1 MGRKQDCAKRPA
13 VRIAAAVM
21 CLSILAGL
29 LPALALAEDAAEKLS
44 SVVTF
49 ESITLHYAGADGQSA
64 GAEVQDSDLLG
75 EDDKLVLRYTYQI
88 TENQCKSIQA
98 NMNYFLEVSPHL
110 VLPHLESGSPLTVE
124 TESGVP
130 EKFGDIHADGASA
143 WVTFDAK
150 ADGNGTIL
158 SDYGELQDA
167 YFYLI
172 CGRAGDP
179 PSGEIP
185 IEGHSNLYAMKFE
198 NGGQLHFGYAENEP
212 VTAKAQISKDGSLTD
227 KTITWEIAYT
237 PWQNPAP
244 NDPVALDTPFELRDT
259 IDTTLHSYVPNS
271 VKINGQPVTA
281 ASRDESAEAYV
292 LVETPEDGKT
302 TLTIGGT
309 KFKAGQATQG
319 NPAVPL
325 EITYQTTIKDELL
338 LPGSAGGGKV
348 ANAAEVF
355 AGKDGVFNRLGISSS
370 KTVAIPQPAW
380 VAKEGHTTRHTDG
393 TGSTTDWTVTFAP
406 NGFTFTDTNSL
417 TLHDQLPQG
426 STLVGDAVKIT
437 VNGTEETKT
446 AAKNE
451 TENSFTVPGITTTN
465 QPVTI
470 KYQTHVPEEM
480 YDSGTSLGSNIAWF
494 TFQYD
499 GRDYTTPQAKKN
511 VGSGDGSGQP
521 GTSTLVKT
529 NTGYNAATRTISWT
543 VKINPHKA

>member
-110 VLPHLESGSPLTVE
+110 VLPHLE
-124 TESGVP
+124 
-130 EKFGDIHADGASA
+130 
-143 WVTFDAK
+143 
-150 ADGNGTIL
+150 NGPIL

-244 NDPVALDTPFELRDT
+244 NDPVAQQR
-259 IDTTLHSYVPNS
+259 
-271 VKINGQPVTA
+271 
-281 ASRDESAEAYV
+281 
-292 LVETPEDGKT
+292 ED
-302 TLTIGGT
+302 
-309 KFKAGQATQG
+309 
-319 NPAVPL
+319 
-325 EITYQTTIKDELL
+325 
-338 LPGSAGGGKV
+338 
-348 ANAAEVF
+348 
-355 AGKDGVFNRLGISSS
+355 
-370 KTVAIPQPAW
+370 
-380 VAKEGHTTRHTDG
+380 
-393 TGSTTDWTVTFAP
+393 
-406 NGFTFTDTNSL
+406 
-417 TLHDQLPQG
+417 
-426 STLVGDAVKIT
+426 
-437 VNGTEETKT
+437 
-446 AAKNE
+446 
-451 TENSFTVPGITTTN
+451 
-465 QPVTI
+465 
-470 KYQTHVPEEM
+470 
-480 YDSGTSLGSNIAWF
+480 
-494 TFQYD
+494 
-499 GRDYTTPQAKKN
+499 
-511 VGSGDGSGQP
+511 
-521 GTSTLVKT
+521 
-529 NTGYNAATRTISWT
+529 
-543 VKINPHKA
+543 